1 MPSIREVAK
10 AAGVSI
16 ATVSRVINGNGSVAP
31 ELKNQV
37 LAAIDRCDYLPS
49 VGRRTCDS
57 VALLYAGQFSPGSPY
72 DSACI
77 EGMINVMRKGNY
89 DLTVVDM
96 ARDKLPD
103 ESYRQF
109 FARKGICGAIVRS
122 TAADRA
128 VLIRM
133 AQEPFPLVVLGD
145 HFDHPKL
152 PFVYASS
159 RNASREAMEHLISLG
174 HRNIAFAASD
184 CEDGDH
190 GDRYAAYCEVMEKT
204 GLYQHELACR
214 IPPHRMDGAQLLR
227 KLMAM
232 PNPPTGV
239 FAADPFIAI
248 GLINEAHSL
257 GIKVPNE
264 LSIVGFDDTDTRTLL
279 YPRMTSICQDSVL
292 LGSVAFECLEQLV
305 RGEPLPSKSTLVQSA
320 WLEINSTTAP
330 PPSERFRVLTNGL
343 RLPTLEKVH

>member
-10 AAGVSI
+10 EAGVSI
-16 ATVSRVINGNGSVAP
+16 ATVSRVINGNNSVAVD
-31 ELKNQV
+31 LKNQV

-57 VALLYAGQFSPGSPY
+57 VALLYVGAFTPESPY

-77 EGMINVMRKGNY
+77 AGMIGTMRKGNN
-89 DLTVVDM
+89 DLAVIDM

-103 ESYRQF
+103 ESFRQF

-128 VLIRM
+128 VLTRM

-145 HFDHPKL
+145 HFDHPTL
-152 PFVYASS
+152 PFVFASS
-159 RNASREAMEHLISLG
+159 RDASREAMEHLVSLG
-174 HRNIAFAASD
+174 HRSIAFASSD

-190 GDRYAAYCEVMEKT
+190 GDRFAAYLDVMRKADIYKDD
-204 GLYQHELACR
+204 LVSR

-257 GIKVPNE
+257 GIKVPSE

-279 YPRMTSICQDSVL
+279 YPRMTAVCQDSVL
-292 LGSVAFECLEQLV
+292 LGRVAFECVTRLIQ
-305 RGEPLPSKSTLVQSA
+305 GEPLADRGSFVQSA

-330 PPSERFRVLTNGL
+330 PPVERFRVLTNGM
-343 RLPTLEKVH
+343 RLPALVKSA

>member
-10 AAGVSI
+10 EAGVSI
-16 ATVSRVINGNGSVAP
+16 ATVSRVINGNSSVAP
-31 ELKNQV
+31 ELKSQV
-37 LAAIDRCDYLPS
+37 LAAIERCDYLPS

-57 VALLYAGQFSPGSPY
+57 VALLYVGPFTPESPY

-77 EGMINVMRKGNY
+77 AGIINTMRKGNY
-89 DLTVVDM
+89 DLAVVDM

-103 ESYRQF
+103 ESFRQF

-128 VLIRM
+128 ILTKI
-133 AQEPFPLVVLGD
+133 AEEPFPLVVLGD
-145 HFDHPKL
+145 HFDHPTL

-159 RNASREAMEHLISLG
+159 RNASREAMQHLVSLG
-174 HRNIAFAASD
+174 HRHIAFAASD
-184 CEDGDH
+184 CDDGDH
-190 GDRYAAYCEVMEKT
+190 GDRYTAYREVMQES
-204 GLYQHELACR
+204 GIYQQELVCR

-257 GIKVPNE
+257 GIKVPTE
-264 LSIVGFDDTDTRTLL
+264 LSIVGFDDTDTRTQL
-279 YPRMTSICQDSVL
+279 YPRMTAVCQDSML
-292 LGSVAFECLEQLV
+292 LGRVAFECLSQMIQGESPNS
-305 RGEPLPSKSTLVQSA
+305 RGHFVQSA

-330 PPSERFRVLTNGL
+330 PPAEAFRVLTNGM
-343 RLPTLEKVH
+343 RLPALVKA

>member
-10 AAGVSI
+10 EAGVSI
-16 ATVSRVINGNGSVAP
+16 ATVSRVINGNGSVALD
-31 ELKNQV
+31 LKNQV

-57 VALLYAGQFSPGSPY
+57 IALLYAGPFTPGSPY

-77 EGMINVMRKGNY
+77 EGMINVMRKSGH
-89 DLTVVDM
+89 DLIVIDLM
-96 ARDKLPD
+96 RDKLPD
-103 ESYRQF
+103 ENFRQF

-122 TAADRA
+122 TAAERA
-128 VLIRM
+128 IVARM

-145 HFDHPKL
+145 HFDHPRL

-159 RNASREAMEHLISLG
+159 RSASREAMEHLISLG

-190 GDRYAAYCEVMEKT
+190 GDRFAAYCEVM
-204 GLYQHELACR
+204 HEAGFYKEDLVCR

-232 PNPPTGV
+232 PKPPSGV

-248 GLINEAHSL
+248 GLINEAHCL

-279 YPRMTSICQDSVL
+279 YPRMTAICQDSLL
-292 LGSVAFECLEQLV
+292 LGSVAFDCVLQRIRCELIPDNT
-305 RGEPLPSKSTLVQSA
+305 RYVQSA

-330 PPSERFRVLTNGL
+330 PSTERFRVLTNGL
-343 RLPTLEKVH
+343 RLPALESA